1 METMAKFAVNYLL
14 MKHTNPHSEEVCYVP
29 ARIKDKNAT
38 ESYLLLGLVC
48 VCVWEGM
55 CIHVETCVKFKIVMY
70 ILGKFYYCSD

>member
-14 MKHTNPHSEEVCYVP
+14 MKHINPHSEEVCYVP

-48 VCVWEGM
+48 VCVWRGGGWWVGGGGGGGERWG
-55 CIHVETCVKFKIVMY
+55 
-70 ILGKFYYCSD
+70 